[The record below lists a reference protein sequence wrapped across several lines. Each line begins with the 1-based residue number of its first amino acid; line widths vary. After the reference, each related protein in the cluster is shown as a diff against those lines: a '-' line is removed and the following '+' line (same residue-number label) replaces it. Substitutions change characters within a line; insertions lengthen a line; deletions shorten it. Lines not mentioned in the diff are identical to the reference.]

1 MLLLCRVPQSNGPTD
16 EPLSTLSS
24 LLLSQAAL
32 QQMTCVRV
40 ILLGGRQTCTG
51 FHSDEGKKR
60 SNVRCAPLSPPFP
73 KHSLLCFLQAVNAA
87 KYGVAGVLVYT
98 DPKDINDGKSLP
110 NETFPHSWCLPPSG
124 VERGSYFEYFGD
136 PLTPY
141 LPAMPSSFRLNSD
154 NASGFPPIPIQP
166 IGFED
171 AQVLLW

>member
-1 MLLLCRVPQSNGPTD
+1 M
-16 EPLSTLSS
+16 
-24 LLLSQAAL
+24 
-32 QQMTCVRV
+32 
-40 ILLGGRQTCTG
+40 
-51 FHSDEGKKR
+51 
-60 SNVRCAPLSPPFP
+60 PPFHRP
-73 KHSLLCFLQAVNAA
+73 SLNTASSGFLQAVNAA
-87 KYGVAGVLVYT
+87 KHGVAGVLVYT

-110 NETFPHSWCLPPSG
+110 SETFPYSWCLPPSG
-124 VERGSYFEYFGD
+124 VERGSYFEYVGD